1 MTTIMNRFQGDPKI
15 VIDEDGAELTFQA
28 GQPVM
33 DRGVENAVI
42 LSLFTESEWIG
53 NTLVTRPTQKFGGR
67 FLEAIK
73 QPITVSALNDIRNAA
88 LSDLNALIEVGLFE
102 EIDVAV
108 KNPESKKLSVLI
120 VVKPPGSELEVF
132 LLTNNGLLWTFQTI
146 DPASAR
152 L

>member
-1 MTTIMNRFQGDPKI
+1 MITERFQGDPKI
-15 VIDEDGAELTFQA
+15 IIDEDGAELTFQA

-33 DRGVENAVI
+33 VRGIENAVI
-42 LSLFTESEWIG
+42 LSLFTESDWIG
-53 NTLVTRPTQKFGGR
+53 NTLVTRPTQKFGGK

-88 LSDLNALIEVGLFE
+88 LSDLNALIEIGLFE

-108 KNPESKKLSVLI
+108 KNPQSTRLSVVI

-146 DPASAR
+146 DPAHAR
-152 L
+152 I